1 MKLIKVEPSNDGK
14 TKLTA
19 SFLRDD
25 GKTSTVKFGI
35 HKSFSYIDGAS
46 KEIRDAYRARH
57 RRDILNKNPTTK
69 GNLSYYITWGES
81 NDINKNIR
89 DYKRMFNV

>member
-19 SFLRDD
+19 TFLRDD
-25 GKTSTVKFGI
+25 GKTSKVKFGI
-35 HKSFSYIDGAS
+35 YESFSYIDGAS

-57 RRDILNKNPTTK
+57 KRDILNKNPTTK

-89 DYKRMFNV
+89 DYKRMFKV